1 MKIDQDSK
9 VPKIQYSSA
18 GVTSVECG
26 RIRCI
31 LNTQYTILYSQ
42 YTKHYTLYT
51 IHYTLY
57 TIHYA
62 LLLAI
67 YSQDENGR
75 LAICN

>member
-9 VPKIQYSSA
+9 VPKIQYSST
-18 GVTSVECG
+18 GVTSVEGG

-31 LNTQYTILYSQ
+31 LNTLYT
-42 YTKHYTLYT
+42 THYTLFSNLN
-51 IHYTLY
+51 TLY
-57 TIHYA
+57 TAHYA
-62 LLLAI
+62 QVLAI

>member
-18 GVTSVECG
+18 GVTSVEVG
-26 RIRCI
+26 GYDVFSKH
-31 LNTQYTILYSQ
+31 NT
-42 YTKHYTLYT
+42 HYR
-51 IHYTLY
+51 LY

-67 YSQDENGR
+67 SSQDENGR
-75 LAICN
+75 LAIRN

>member
-18 GVTSVECG
+18 GVTSVEVG
-26 RIRCI
+26 GYDVFSIHYTLFCI
-31 LNTQYTILYSQ
+31 LNTLYT
-42 YTKHYTLYT
+42 THYT
-51 IHYTLY
+51 
-57 TIHYA
+57 